1 MPRFISFFRLLFF
14 VLPAVLVFAAAPHP
28 AAAAAQAVVTNVRVG
43 EHGVMTRCVFDLT
56 NWVAF
61 NVFTLSDPERVVI
74 DLPEVGWRLPGRPL
88 PSRTGLLKTLRYG
101 LFKPGISRVVMDV
114 NGPAAISRAFLVA
127 PSAGHGYRLVVDLVK
142 TGGEVKQRNSPAT
155 GLWQASPPRFS
166 AASPERMAA
175 ALFPP
180 PLRKPTARKR
190 QRKWVVAIDPGH
202 GGVDPG
208 TIGANGMYEKHIT
221 LAVAREIKNRLE
233 RSGRFRVV
241 LTRKRDIF
249 IRLRDRVTIARDAGA
264 DLFMSIHANSIKNK
278 NIRGLSVYTLSEKA
292 SDKEAA
298 ELAEQENKADLIAG
312 IDLSNES
319 PEVTNILI
327 DLAQRETMNQSVR
340 FASLLVGEL
349 KRQTRILRNSHRFA
363 GFAVLKALDV
373 PSVLI
378 ELGFLSNRQD
388 ERALRSKGYRAK
400 LASSIRRAIE
410 GYFAQIEEAYRK

>member
-1 MPRFISFFRLLFF
+1 MPRFVSVFRLLFL
-14 VLPAVLVFAAAPHP
+14 VLPAALIFAAAPHP
-28 AAAAAQAVVTNVRVG
+28 AAAAAEAVVTDVRVG
-43 EHGVMTRCVFDLT
+43 EHGVTTRCVFDLT
-56 NWVAF
+56 NRVAF

-101 LFKPGISRVVMDV
+101 LFKPGTSRVVLDV
-114 NGPAAISRAFLVA
+114 NGPAAIARAFLVA
-127 PSAGHGYRLVVDLVK
+127 PSAGYGYRLVVDLVE
-142 TGGEVKQRNSPAT
+142 TGGEFKQGNSPAT
-155 GLWQASPPRFS
+155 GLWQASLPRFS
-166 AASPERMAA
+166 
-175 ALFPP
+175 P
-180 PLRKPTARKR
+180 PLRKPMARKR
-190 QRKWVVAIDPGH
+190 RREWVVAIDPGH

-233 RSGRFRVV
+233 RGGSFRVV

-249 IRLRDRVTIARDAGA
+249 IRLRDRVAIARDAGA

-292 SDKEAA
+292 SDREAA

-312 IDLSNES
+312 IDLNNES

-349 KRQTRILRNSHRFA
+349 KRRTRILRNSHRFA
-363 GFAVLKALDV
+363 GFAVLKAVDV

-378 ELGFLSNRQD
+378 EVGFLSNRQD

>member
-1 MPRFISFFRLLFF
+1 
-14 VLPAVLVFAAAPHP
+14 
-28 AAAAAQAVVTNVRVG
+28 
-43 EHGVMTRCVFDLT
+43 
-56 NWVAF
+56 
-61 NVFTLSDPERVVI
+61 
-74 DLPEVGWRLPGRPL
+74 
-88 PSRTGLLKTLRYG
+88 
-101 LFKPGISRVVMDV
+101 
-114 NGPAAISRAFLVA
+114 
-127 PSAGHGYRLVVDLVK
+127 
-142 TGGEVKQRNSPAT
+142 
-155 GLWQASPPRFS
+155 
-166 AASPERMAA
+166 
-175 ALFPP
+175 
-180 PLRKPTARKR
+180 
-190 QRKWVVAIDPGH
+190 
-202 GGVDPG
+202 
-208 TIGANGMYEKHIT
+208 
-221 LAVAREIKNRLE
+221 LE

-249 IRLRDRVTIARDAGA
+249 IRLRDRVAIARDAGA

-340 FASLLVGEL
+340 FASLLVGKL

-363 GFAVLKALDV
+363 GFVVLKALDV

>member
-1 MPRFISFFRLLFF
+1 MPRFVSFFRLLFL
-14 VLPAVLVFAAAPHP
+14 VLPAALIFAAAPHP
-28 AAAAAQAVVTNVRVG
+28 AAAAAEAVVTDVRVG
-43 EHGVMTRCVFDLT
+43 EHGATTRCVFDLT
-56 NWVAF
+56 NRVAF

-101 LFKPGISRVVMDV
+101 LFKPGTSRVVLDV
-114 NGPAAISRAFLVA
+114 NGPAAIARAFLVA
-127 PSAGHGYRLVVDLVK
+127 PSAGYGYRLVVDLVE
-142 TGGEVKQRNSPAT
+142 TGGEFKQGNSPAT
-155 GLWQASPPRFS
+155 GLWQASLPRFS
-166 AASPERMAA
+166 
-175 ALFPP
+175 P
-180 PLRKPTARKR
+180 PLRKPMARKR
-190 QRKWVVAIDPGH
+190 RREWVVAIDPGH

-233 RSGRFRVV
+233 RGGSFRVV

-249 IRLRDRVTIARDAGA
+249 IRLRDRVAIARDAGA

-312 IDLSNES
+312 IDLNNES

-349 KRQTRILRNSHRFA
+349 KRRTRILRNSHRFA
-363 GFAVLKALDV
+363 GFAVLKAVDV

-378 ELGFLSNRQD
+378 EVGFLSNRQD
-388 ERALRSKGYRAK
+388 ERALRSKSYRAK
-400 LASSIRRAIE
+400 LASSIGRAIE

>member
-1 MPRFISFFRLLFF
+1 MPRFVSVFRLLFL
-14 VLPAVLVFAAAPHP
+14 VLPAALIFAAAPHP
-28 AAAAAQAVVTNVRVG
+28 AAAAAEAVVTDLRVG

-56 NWVAF
+56 NRVAF

-101 LFKPGISRVVMDV
+101 LFKPGTSRVVLDV
-114 NGPAAISRAFLVA
+114 NGPAAIARAFLVA
-127 PSAGHGYRLVVDLVK
+127 PSAGYGYRLVVDLVEA
-142 TGGEVKQRNSPAT
+142 GGEFKQGNSPAT
-155 GLWQASPPRFS
+155 GLWQASLPRFS
-166 AASPERMAA
+166 
-175 ALFPP
+175 P
-180 PLRKPTARKR
+180 PLRKPMARKH
-190 QRKWVVAIDPGH
+190 QREWVVAIDPGH

-233 RSGRFRVV
+233 RGGSFRVV

-249 IRLRDRVTIARDAGA
+249 IRLRDRVAIARDAGA

-292 SDKEAA
+292 SDREAA

-312 IDLSNES
+312 IDLNNES

-349 KRQTRILRNSHRFA
+349 KRRTRILRNSHRFA
-363 GFAVLKALDV
+363 GFAVLKAVDV

-378 ELGFLSNRQD
+378 EVGFLSNRQD

>member
-1 MPRFISFFRLLFF
+1 MLRFVFVFRLFF
-14 VLPAVLVFAAAPHP
+14 LALPAALIFDAAPHP
-28 AAAAAQAVVTNVRVG
+28 AAAQPVVTDVRIG
-43 EHGVMTRCVFDLT
+43 EHGGITRCVFDLT
-56 NWVAF
+56 NQVTF

-74 DLPEVGWRLPGRPL
+74 DLPEVGWRLPGQPL
-88 PSRTGLLKTLRYG
+88 PSQTGLLKTLRYG
-101 LFKPGISRVVMDV
+101 LHKPGTSRVVLDV
-114 NGPAAISRAFLVA
+114 NGPAAIAKAFLVA
-127 PSAGHGYRLVVDLVK
+127 PAAGYKHRLVVDLVK
-142 TGGEVKQRNSPAT
+142 TGGAVKQKKSPAT
-155 GLWQASPPRFS
+155 GLWQASLPRPS
-166 AASPERMAA
+166 AAPPERVAA
-175 ALFPP
+175 ALFTP
-180 PLRKPTARKR
+180 PLRKPMARKR
-190 QRKWVVAIDPGH
+190 QREWVVAIDPGH

-208 TIGANGMYEKHIT
+208 TIGAKGMYEKHIT

-249 IRLRDRVTIARDAGA
+249 IRLRDRVVIAREAGA

-349 KRQTRILRNSHRFA
+349 KHQIRILRNSHRFA

-373 PSVLI
+373 PSVLV
-378 ELGFLSNRQD
+378 EVGFLSNRQD

-400 LASSIRRAIE
+400 LASSIGRAIE
-410 GYFAQIEEAYRK
+410 GYFVQIEEAYRK